1 MDRPEQ
7 QGTPARRAR
16 YQAYRPQALEGCHQ
30 RLGVSNANEGDAV
43 GVELMQEVP
52 SKLRAYLDE
61 EFGPVEDDSFCV
73 RGRAVVARVAH
84 NQEVAGSSPDPGT
97 NSLQRHGDTRD
108 AYTGS

>member
-1 MDRPEQ
+1 M
-7 QGTPARRAR
+7 
-16 YQAYRPQALEGCHQ
+16 EGCRQ
-30 RLGVSNANEGDAV
+30 RPRNEQTNEGHAV
-43 GVELMQEVP
+43 GVKLMQEVP

-108 AYTGS
+108 A